1 MIKLY
6 IKEFAE
12 IFKNLAKSETNFVD
26 QNNYVENSRMMSNV
40 AKKFDILAINLNV
53 LHNYF

>member
-1 MIKLY
+1 LY

-12 IFKNLAKSETNFVD
+12 IFKNLARSETNFVD

-40 AKKFDILAINLNV
+40 AKKF
-53 LHNYF
+53 